1 MANLRVGTGITFD
14 GATGNFNT
22 LGIGTVRGAFNATGV
37 INATGAINASSG
49 LNVGSA
55 VTISSNGNLGITGI
69 CTATSFSGIV
79 GGLTP
84 ITSTTVSSSVSA
96 VSFTEALTG
105 AFDTYK
111 IYVVTMAGVRCDADD
126 RDLQL
131 RVRHGSNGGT
141 LYSNSDYLSM
151 TNGPSADD
159 SFSAASQ
166 WRMNY
171 NNIGNESASS
181 YMRETFNAIIYFYG
195 FEANRRLRYHGQTT
209 YQSSDGNIRGQFI
222 NGTATDATEV
232 TGLEFFSSSGN
243 INLGKFSLFGVN
255 G

>member
-14 GATGNFNT
+14 GATGNFNA
-22 LGIGTVRGAFNATGV
+22 LGIGTVRGTL
-37 INATGAINASSG
+37 NATGAISASSG

-69 CTATSFSGIV
+69 CTATSFNGIV

-96 VSFTEALTG
+96 VAFTESLTG

-111 IYVVTMAGVRCDADD
+111 IYVVTMDGVRCDADD
-126 RDLQL
+126 RDMRL
-131 RVRHGSNGGT
+131 RVRHGSGGGT

-159 SFSAASQ
+159 SFSAADFA
-166 WRMNY
+166 RLNY
-171 NNIGNESASS
+171 NNVGNLEASGYVKEDFNMVL
-181 YMRETFNAIIYFYG
+181 YMFG
-195 FEANRRLRYHGQTT
+195 FENNRRFRYSGHTT
-209 YQSSDGNIRGQFI
+209 YMSSDGNLRGQYI
-222 NGTATDATEV
+222 NGAVTDATEV
-232 TGLEFFSSSGN
+232 TGVEFFWSSSSN
-243 INLGKFSLFGVN
+243 FLLGKVSLFGVN